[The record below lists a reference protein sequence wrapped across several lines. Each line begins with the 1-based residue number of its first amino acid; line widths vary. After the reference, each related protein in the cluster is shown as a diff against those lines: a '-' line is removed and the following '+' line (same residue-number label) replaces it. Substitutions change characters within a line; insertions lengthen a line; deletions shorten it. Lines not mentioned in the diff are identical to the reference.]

1 MHKRTIKTRD
11 FVNDIRSGLS
21 DPQLMSKYGL
31 SLKGL
36 QSVFTKLVQA
46 KAILPE
52 ELFDRAP
59 LLAED
64 TVTVESVRMVPRE
77 TIEITIP
84 VCDAADPSKVG
95 ELRDLSLA
103 GIGVRGLETRK
114 GQIRNLLLVP
124 SDLFPV
130 DSFSFEAV
138 CRWVKRRRSEGIVD
152 AGFEITSISEE
163 GKKQLQKVIRLL
175 NLPE

>member
-1 MHKRTIKTRD
+1 
-11 FVNDIRSGLS
+11 
-21 DPQLMSKYGL
+21 MSKYGL

-114 GQIRNLLLVP
+114 G
-124 SDLFPV
+124 
-130 DSFSFEAV
+130 
-138 CRWVKRRRSEGIVD
+138 
-152 AGFEITSISEE
+152 
-163 GKKQLQKVIRLL
+163 
-175 NLPE
+175 